1 LGATADAPKPLAAYR
16 WQVRIN
22 PEGCVRQER
31 LRGLS
36 DLRGQERRASPR
48 TDTSFPATVRGVDAT
63 GDILDVE
70 TVLDNLSGG
79 GLYVRLQQRVAQGA
93 HLAVGI
99 RLSEAGVPGRA
110 ARVAARGVV
119 LRVEPAPD
127 GRFGLAIRFTK
138 SRVF

>member
-1 LGATADAPKPLAAYR
+1 MGATADAPKPLASYR

-31 LRGLS
+31 FRGLS
-36 DLRGQERRASPR
+36 DLRGHDRRTSPR
-48 TDTSFPATVRGVDAT
+48 TNTSFPVTVRGIDAT
-63 GDILDVE
+63 GEILNVE

-79 GLYVRLQQRVAQGA
+79 GLYVRIPRRVAHGA

-99 RLSEAGVPGRA
+99 RLSEAGVAGRA

-119 LRVEPAPD
+119 LRAEPTRD